1 MTTFL
6 TRGHA
11 ASHNERALL
20 CAAQRGDSRA
30 QEVLL
35 RRYEPLVRHTVWRLR
50 LPCRCDRDDIAQ
62 EARLALL
69 RAIRAWQPD
78 RGPFCA
84 FAAHCVRTK
93 TASALTAAR
102 ARKHQPL
109 SQALSLDWSAPPSTN
124 PFMRAPLDEEGPRT
138 RYSLAAPVAQADG
151 DPARAVLVREQLTA
165 VRAAWPRLTEKERDV
180 LAGALDGKSYRQLAA
195 DLDCTVKAID
205 GALRRARR
213 KLGAPQV
220 PTVS

>member
-1 MTTFL
+1 MITSL

-11 ASHNERALL
+11 ASDNELALL
-20 CAAQRGDSRA
+20 CAAQREDRRA
-30 QEVLL
+30 QEELL
-35 RRYEPLVRHTVWRLR
+35 RRYEPLVRHTVWRLH

-69 RAIRAWQPD
+69 RAIRAWQPE

-93 TASALTAAR
+93 TASAVSAAR

-109 SQALSLDWSAPPSTN
+109 SHALSLDWCIDSSPG
-124 PFMRAPLDEEGPRT
+124 RLHEEGVPT
-138 RYSLAAPVAQADG
+138 YSLATRIAAQGDD
-151 DPARAVLVREQLTA
+151 DPARAVLVREQLDA
-165 VRAAWPRLTEKERDV
+165 VRAAWPTLSEKERDV
-180 LAGALDGKSYRQLAA
+180 LAGVLDGRTYRQLAA
-195 DLDCTVKAID
+195 ELDCTLKAID

-213 KLGAPQV
+213 KLAV
-220 PTVS
+220 AEVLAVV